1 MTSCSTRSKNI
12 FKKTKKQITVNTRSG
27 KQGVTSNKNMQINN
41 DKELSTNDS
50 GIIPIKDTQDR
61 LDMPNINHCGRNS
74 SAHLATIGQQKT
86 INNTTLCVKKDT
98 KLLPITSPSINRFS
112 NFFH

>member
-12 FKKTKKQITVNTRSG
+12 FKKTKKTNHCQYSFWQTRSNFQQ
-27 KQGVTSNKNMQINN
+27 KDADKY